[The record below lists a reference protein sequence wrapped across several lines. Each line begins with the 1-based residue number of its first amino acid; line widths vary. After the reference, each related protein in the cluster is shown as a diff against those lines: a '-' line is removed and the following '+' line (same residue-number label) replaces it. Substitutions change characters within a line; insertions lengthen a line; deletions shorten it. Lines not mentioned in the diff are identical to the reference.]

1 MKTTLTISNS
11 AKNKTHKS
19 NGKRTIL
26 GSVSA
31 IAFACMSLAPA
42 ASMADT
48 GDYSVVQTLWNIT
61 HPQAANNPV
70 DARIKADMPFM
81 NFIENEATDDGF
93 KPKQYLTWQTIDLKA
108 DDAEHGQGA
117 VKCMNGDDYKFLVKR
132 SPSSSNMVIFL
143 EGGGG
148 CWDYE
153 SCLRTS
159 GGQTSSGIV
168 GGDNP
173 GVALRAGSQSS
184 LMTTSLRPNYAP
196 KFKNW
201 TKVYLPYCTQDLAL
215 GDSYN
220 VYEEKGNTG
229 NEIVASQRGMTVQGA
244 VLTWLK
250 ANLEQPKQLLVTGQS
265 AGGFGSELLY
275 HTYRTALAPQQGYL
289 INDAGP
295 IMLAPQG
302 ESDELYPSQHAHK
315 QVTESWNAQ
324 TYLEWLEAESSGLA
338 QDQQFVSTNMGTIS
352 NFLSARWP
360 NDRFALITSRKD
372 HTISGFSY
380 NSFFNDIQHTE
391 TLDER
396 TILRDEKRFTE
407 MENKKQQLDQL
418 DNYGYLIPGYR
429 PVLGG
434 HVLTVPLI
442 ENSTTNEDDGNNVFD
457 LIHSVMSENGRILE
471 SWEGDASLSMDIN
484 GRYDDC
490 VNEYF
495 RVSGAGDKAG
505 DVYLNAPEPESN
517 QLDLLG
523 VLPCLENT
531 HINTGDQYPVIQSV
545 LPWLT
550 QDVIG
555 IEPLTGMAS
564 SEDILTE
571 KILNLDQ
578 ITAQQA
584 AAIAKTNIEDAIRI
598 GTAETQRV
606 AAIAKAKADAV
617 AKAAAEKA
625 ARIAAEVKA
634 RADAAAKAAAEAKA
648 RADAAVRAAAEAVKK
663 AAAEAK
669 ARAKRWCGRWCRW

>member
-1 MKTTLTISNS
+1 MNAI
-11 AKNKTHKS
+11 KNASPLRQKPTQ
-19 NGKRTIL
+19 NGHRKNTIL
-26 GSVSA
+26 SGASA
-31 IAFACMSLAPA
+31 IAFACLSLAPST
-42 ASMADT
+42 SMAADL
-48 GDYSVVQTLWNIT
+48 GDYSIVQTLWNIT

-70 DARIKADMPFM
+70 DSQIKAEMPFM
-81 NFIENEATDDGF
+81 NFIENQANDDGF
-93 KPKQYLTWQTIDLKA
+93 KAKQYLTWQTINLKA

-117 VKCMNGDDYKFLVKR
+117 VKCMNGDDYKFLLKR

-159 GGQTSSGIV
+159 GGQTNSGIV

-173 GVALRAGSQSS
+173 GVAMRAGSQSS
-184 LMTTSLRPNYAP
+184 LMTSSLRPNYAP

-220 VYEEKGNTG
+220 VYEQEGNTG
-229 NEIVASQRGMTVQGA
+229 NKIVASQRGMTVQGA

-295 IMLAPQG
+295 IMWAPQA
-302 ESDELYPSQHAHK
+302 ESEQDYPSLLAHK
-315 QVTESWNAQ
+315 KVTASWNAQ
-324 TYLEWLEAESSGLA
+324 TYLEWLESESSGLA

-360 NDRFALITSRKD
+360 NDRFSLITSRKD

-380 NSFFNDIQHTE
+380 NSFFSDIQSTD
-391 TLDER
+391 TLEGR
-396 TILRDEKRFTE
+396 TILRDEKRFLD
-407 MENKKQQLDQL
+407 MDRKKQQLDQL

-429 PVLGG
+429 PIVGG
-434 HVLTVPLI
+434 HVLTIPLI

-457 LIHSVMSENGRILE
+457 LIDSVMNENGRILE
-471 SWEGDASLSMDIN
+471 SWEGDASLAMDVN

-495 RVSGAGDKAG
+495 RVSGAGDKMG
-505 DVYLNAPEPESN
+505 DVYLDTPDSESSN
-517 QLDLLG
+517 LDILAI
-523 VLPCLENT
+523 LPCLENT
-531 HINTGDQYPVIQSV
+531 HINTGDEYPVIQSV

-555 IEPLTGMAS
+555 IEPLSNMTS
-564 SEDILTE
+564 SQDILTA
-571 KILNLDQ
+571 KMLNLDE
-578 ITAQQA
+578 ITAKEA
-584 AAIAKTNIEDAIRI
+584 AAIAKTNIADAIRI
-598 GTAETQRV
+598 GTAETQRL
-606 AAIAKAKADAV
+606 AAIVKAKADAIT
-617 AKAAAEKA
+617 KAAAEKA
-625 ARIAAEVKA
+625 ARIAADLKA
-634 RADAAAKAAAEAKA
+634 KADAAAKAAAEA
-648 RADAAVRAAAEAVKK
+648 VKK
-663 AAAEAK
+663 AAADAK
-669 ARAKRWCGRWCRW
+669 AKAAALAKRWCGRWCR

>member
-1 MKTTLTISNS
+1 MKTRVSISTPI
-11 AKNKTHKS
+11 KETGICKQK
-19 NGKRTIL
+19 KRTIL
-26 GSVSA
+26 TGISA
-31 IAFACMSLAPA
+31 VAFACMSIAPTT
-42 ASMADT
+42 SMAADL

-61 HPQAANNPV
+61 HPQTANNPV
-70 DARIKADMPFM
+70 DAQVKNDMPFM
-81 NFIENEATDDGF
+81 NFIENEANDDGF
-93 KPKQYLTWQTIDLKA
+93 KPKQYLTWQTINLKA
-108 DDAEHGQGA
+108 NDAEHGVGA

-153 SCLRTS
+153 SCLITS
-159 GGQTSSGIV
+159 GGQTNSGIV

-173 GVALRAGSQSS
+173 DVALRAGSQSS

-220 VYEEKGNTG
+220 VYQEKGNTG
-229 NEIVASQRGMTVQGA
+229 KEIVASQRGMTVQGA

-275 HTYRTALAPQQGYL
+275 HTYRTALAPQKGYL

-302 ESDELYPSQHAHK
+302 QSDQLYPSQHAHK
-315 QVTESWNAQ
+315 KVTESWNAQ
-324 TYLEWLEAESSGLA
+324 TYLEWLESESSGLA
-338 QDQQFVSTNMGTIS
+338 HDQQFVSTNMGTIS
-352 NFLSARWP
+352 NFLSAKWP

-380 NSFFNDIQHTE
+380 NSFFSDIQNTE
-391 TLDER
+391 TLEER

-407 MENKKQQLDQL
+407 MEIKKQQLDQL
-418 DNYGYLIPGYR
+418 NNYGYLIPGYR
-429 PVLGG
+429 PLAGG
-434 HVLTVPLI
+434 HVLTIPLV
-442 ENSTTNEDDGNNVFD
+442 ETSTTNEDDGNNVFD
-457 LIHSVMSENGRILE
+457 LIHSVMNENGRILE
-471 SWEGDASLSMDIN
+471 SWEGDTSLAMDVN
-484 GRYDDC
+484 GRYNDC

-495 RVSGAGDKAG
+495 RVSGAGDQAG
-505 DVYLNAPEPESN
+505 DVYLSAGGSESSN
-517 QLDLLG
+517 LDILE

-531 HINTGDQYPVIQSV
+531 HINTSDQYPVIESL

-550 QDVIG
+550 QGVLG
-555 IEPLTGMAS
+555 IDPLTGMAS
-564 SEDILTE
+564 SQDILTA
-571 KILNLDQ
+571 KILNLDE
-578 ITAQQA
+578 ITTQQA
-584 AAIAKTNIEDAIRI
+584 AAFAKTNIEDAIRI
-598 GTAETQRV
+598 GTAETQRL
-606 AAIAKAKADAV
+606 ASIAKARADAIAKA
-617 AKAAAEKA
+617 AAAEA
-625 ARIAAEVKA
+625 MRIAAEVKA
-634 RADAAAKAAAEAKA
+634 KADAAAKAAAEALKKA
-648 RADAAVRAAAEAVKK
+648 AEDAARAAADAK
-663 AAAEAK
+663 AKAK